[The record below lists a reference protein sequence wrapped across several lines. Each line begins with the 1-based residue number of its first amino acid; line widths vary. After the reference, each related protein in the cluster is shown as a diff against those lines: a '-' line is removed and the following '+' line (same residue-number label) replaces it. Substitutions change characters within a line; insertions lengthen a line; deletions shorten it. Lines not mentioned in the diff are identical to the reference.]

1 MKTLYELYEGIL
13 GDIEDRLDSS
23 DDIKGVIKEFINN
36 LYDCSDSYTISDK
49 PNKDGKYEVSSYGD
63 VKIKKG
69 LTSHNVKSLT
79 NGLFVWSTVHGDFR
93 ISLMQKLESL
103 DGCPKK
109 VQGTF
114 DVRWS
119 NIKSL
124 KGCPEYVGEKFM
136 CSYCNYLETLEYAP
150 NYVGE
155 SILID
160 YCRKLKSL
168 KGLPDKING
177 DLYFNDCPNIKSLDG
192 IPSTIKDNLFC
203 KHCGEKFIKKDIK
216 KICTVGKKINN

>member
-1 MKTLYELYEGIL
+1 MKTIYNIYEGIL
-13 GDIEDRLDSS
+13 GDIEDRLESS
-23 DDIKGVIKEFINN
+23 NDIKAVIEEFIDN
-36 LYDCSDSYTISDK
+36 LYDCSYTISNK
-49 PNKDGKYEVSSYGD
+49 PNKDGKYEVSSNGD

-69 LTSHNVKSLT
+69 PGSHGVKSLT
-79 NGLFVWSTVHGDFR
+79 NGLFVWSTVQGDFR

-114 DVRWS
+114 DIRWT

-124 KGCPEYVGEKFM
+124 KGCPEYVGGKLMF
-136 CSYCNYLETLEYAP
+136 SYCNYLETMEYAP

-155 SILID
+155 YICID
-160 YCRKLKSL
+160 SCKTLKSL

-177 DLYFNDCPNIKSLDG
+177 DLYFDDCPNIKSLDG
-192 IPSTIKDNLFC
+192 IPSIIKGNLFC
-203 KHCGEKFIKKDIK
+203 KRCGEKFMKRDIK
-216 KICTVGKKINN
+216 KRCTVGGKIYN